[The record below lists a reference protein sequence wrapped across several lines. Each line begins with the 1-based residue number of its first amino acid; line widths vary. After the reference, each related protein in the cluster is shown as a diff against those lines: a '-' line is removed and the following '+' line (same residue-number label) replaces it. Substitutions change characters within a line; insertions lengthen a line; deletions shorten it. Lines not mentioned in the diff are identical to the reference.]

1 MLDTLIH
8 IISFNFIT
16 AHKINY
22 KDSNISQI
30 AVLTN
35 KPTQS
40 SPDLPVPL
48 PPTSLSLSP
57 TSVRKDADSSDQAGH
72 QHWGG
77 GDLQAWNSLPPSV
90 KWIFSAPNIH
100 RRASWEFRRQKQL
113 HRVHNFLSSS
123 NLNSNP
129 LLVRAQKWCKAL
141 NTTEKNSSGKSLT
154 LPVLPR

>member
-16 AHKINY
+16 GHKINY

-48 PPTSLSLSP
+48 PPKSLSLSP

-72 QHWGG
+72 QH
-77 GDLQAWNSLPPSV
+77 
-90 KWIFSAPNIH
+90 
-100 RRASWEFRRQKQL
+100 
-113 HRVHNFLSSS
+113 
-123 NLNSNP
+123 
-129 LLVRAQKWCKAL
+129 
-141 NTTEKNSSGKSLT
+141 
-154 LPVLPR
+154 